1 LYFFAF
7 GCGYALVLPAV
18 QTIAVPMRRRRFV
31 RVHILVFLAPAV
43 LIYTAFMIYPLF
55 DSLWLSLNNKGA
67 TANQVFVGI
76 QNYQT
81 LFGQEQWSKPFWNA
95 LRNNAIFFLIHM
107 LVQNPVGLMLAALLG
122 ARIRGGAIYRSII
135 FTPTILSVV
144 IVGFVWKLILNPA
157 WGISRS
163 VLAAVGLSALDHPWL
178 GLESSAL
185 ITLSLISVWQNIG
198 IPMMLFLAAL
208 IRVPDELMEAARVDG
223 AGVWK
228 IFWKIQFPLILPTVG
243 IVAVLTF
250 VGNFNAFEL
259 IYATQGALAGPNFA
273 SDILGT
279 FFFRTFF
286 GRRHHAPHHTDWGFD
301 LPVWLATAFT
311 ANSVLGAKDGKTEFS
326 NLADHYYPHR
336 TVGLFRFCAVPSAV
350 DNPQFFQRPAHYL
363 QRAVCAAGCGNLYPG
378 RLPNTLFYR
387 SLRAILPQQFP
398 GHGKLSRADRCG
410 QLDGSL
416 CAG

>member
-1 LYFFAF
+1 
-7 GCGYALVLPAV
+7 
-18 QTIAVPMRRRRFV
+18 MRRRRFV

-43 LIYTAFMIYPLF
+43 LIYTAFMIYPLV
-55 DSLWLSLNNKGA
+55 DSLWLSLNNKSAAAG
-67 TANQVFVGI
+67 QIFVGI

-95 LRNNAIFFLIHM
+95 VRNNALFFVIHM
-107 LVQNPVGLMLAALLG
+107 VAQNPIGLALAALL
-122 ARIRGGAIYRSII
+122 ATRIRGNAIYRSII

-157 WGISRS
+157 WGISRT
-163 VLAAVGLSALDHPWL
+163 VLATVGLSGLDQPWL

-185 ITLSLISVWQNIG
+185 VTLSLISVWQNIG

-208 IRVPDELMEAARVDG
+208 IRIPDELVEAARVDG

-228 IFWKIQFPLILPTVG
+228 IFWRIQFPLILPTVG

-286 GRRHHAPHHTDWGFD
+286 GYQLQPADPFMGSAIAGIMLLIILTGVLIYLFGWQRR
-301 LPVWLATAFT
+301 LQQI
-311 ANSVLGAKDGKTEFS
+311 
-326 NLADHYYPHR
+326 
-336 TVGLFRFCAVPSAV
+336 
-350 DNPQFFQRPAHYL
+350 QF
-363 QRAVCAAGCGNLYPG
+363 
-378 RLPNTLFYR
+378 
-387 SLRAILPQQFP
+387 
-398 GHGKLSRADRCG
+398 
-410 QLDGSL
+410 
-416 CAG
+416 

>member
-1 LYFFAF
+1 
-7 GCGYALVLPAV
+7 
-18 QTIAVPMRRRRFV
+18 MRRRRFV

-43 LIYTAFMIYPLF
+43 LIYTAFMIYPLV
-55 DSLWLSLNNKGA
+55 DSLWLSLNNKSAAAG
-67 TANQVFVGI
+67 QIFVGI

-95 LRNNAIFFLIHM
+95 VRNNALFFVIHM
-107 LVQNPVGLMLAALLG
+107 VAQNPIGLALAALL
-122 ARIRGGAIYRSII
+122 ATRIRGNAIYRSII

-157 WGISRS
+157 WGISRT
-163 VLAAVGLSALDHPWL
+163 VLATLGLSGLDQPWL

-185 ITLSLISVWQNIG
+185 VTLSLISVWQNIG

-208 IRVPDELMEAARVDG
+208 IRIPDELVEAARVDG

-228 IFWKIQFPLILPTVG
+228 IFWRIQFPLILPTVG

-286 GRRHHAPHHTDWGFD
+286 GYQLQP
-301 LPVWLATAFT
+301 
-311 ANSVLGAKDGKTEFS
+311 
-326 NLADHYYPHR
+326 ADPFM
-336 TVGLFRFCAVPSAV
+336 GSAV
-350 DNPQFFQRPAHYL
+350 AGIMLLIILTGVLIYLFGWQRRLQQIQF
-363 QRAVCAAGCGNLYPG
+363 
-378 RLPNTLFYR
+378 
-387 SLRAILPQQFP
+387 
-398 GHGKLSRADRCG
+398 
-410 QLDGSL
+410 
-416 CAG
+416 

>member
-1 LYFFAF
+1 
-7 GCGYALVLPAV
+7 
-18 QTIAVPMRRRRFV
+18 MRRRFV
-31 RVHILVFLAPAV
+31 RAHILVFLAPAV
-43 LIYTAFMIYPLF
+43 LIYTAFMVYPLL
-55 DSLWLSLNNKGA
+55 DSLWLSLNNKSE
-67 TANQVFVGI
+67 TAGQIFVGI

-81 LFGQEQWSKPFWNA
+81 LFGQARWSTPFWNA
-95 LRNNAIFFLIHM
+95 LRNNVIFFVIHM
-107 LVQNPVGLMLAALLG
+107 LAQNPVGLALAAMLA
-122 ARIRGGAIYRSII
+122 ARIRGSSIYRSII

-163 VLAAVGLSALDHPWL
+163 VFATVGLGILDQPWL

-185 ITLSLISVWQNIG
+185 VTLSLISVWQNIG

-208 IRVPDELMEAARVDG
+208 IRIPEELVEAARVDG

-286 GRRHHAPHHTDWGFD
+286 GYQLQP
-301 LPVWLATAFT
+301 
-311 ANSVLGAKDGKTEFS
+311 
-326 NLADHYYPHR
+326 ADPFM
-336 TVGLFRFCAVPSAV
+336 GSAV
-350 DNPQFFQRPAHYL
+350 AGIMLLIILTGVLIYLFGWQRRLQQIQF
-363 QRAVCAAGCGNLYPG
+363 
-378 RLPNTLFYR
+378 
-387 SLRAILPQQFP
+387 
-398 GHGKLSRADRCG
+398 
-410 QLDGSL
+410 
-416 CAG
+416 